1 MNRLQFFDSIPA
13 LSQTNRQRIQ
23 WAYAVAKRWHDGQTR
38 DSGER
43 YFEHVRAVALVLVE
57 YGYTDAD
64 YIIIAMLHDA
74 LEDTSISVSMI
85 EQLFGPDI
93 ARDVLTLSKVY
104 GIEDPLT
111 GFVTPSAKREKPT
124 YFEAIE
130 RRGKRVVIVKSAD
143 RCHNLTDLATGN
155 ASSRWTPEKQ
165 LAQAEETRTW
175 ILPLTVMHDPRL
187 AEKLEDLC
195 TLIETKARQERL
207 GA

>member
-23 WAYAVAKRWHDGQTR
+23 WAYTIAKRWHEGQTR
-38 DSGER
+38 DTDER
-43 YFEHVRAVALVLVE
+43 YFEHVRAVATVLIDHD
-57 YGYTDAD
+57 YTDAD
-64 YIIIAMLHDA
+64 YIIVAILHDA
-74 LEDTSISVSMI
+74 LEDTNISLSMI

-111 GFVTPSAKREKPT
+111 GHVTPSAKREKAV
-124 YFEAIE
+124 YFEAIK

-143 RCHNLTDLATGN
+143 RCHNLSDLATGT
-155 ASSRWTPEKQ
+155 AGSRWTPEKRLSQ
-165 LAQAEETRTW
+165 VEETRTW
-175 ILPLTVMHDPRL
+175 ILPLTMMHDPRL
-187 AEKLEDLC
+187 AEKLEALC
-195 TLIETKARQERL
+195 TLIETKARQEL